1 MLDSELDFEQSFY
14 SSSLQKQH
22 ISIMKFYYSVTILSL
37 FAALP
42 SLTDAKLGNKH
53 SRSLKTAK
61 ATKGPNNPTTSPP
74 AADPFDYPED
84 MPPPPPEMWLV
95 EGIACRL
102 HDQNIQKYETP
113 IQVWQ
118 TWRLDPDNVELYR
131 PLSPNSPQR
140 NHQSR
145 PYAPRP

>member
-1 MLDSELDFEQSFY
+1 
-14 SSSLQKQH
+14 
-22 ISIMKFYYSVTILSL
+22 MKFYYKVTILSL

-53 SRSLKTAK
+53 SRSLKKKAK
-61 ATKGPNNPTTSPP
+61 ATKRPTKNPTPSPP

-84 MPPPPPEMWLV
+84 MPPPPEMWV
-95 EGIACRL
+95 EGFASRL
-102 HDQNIQKYETP
+102 HAQNIQKYETP